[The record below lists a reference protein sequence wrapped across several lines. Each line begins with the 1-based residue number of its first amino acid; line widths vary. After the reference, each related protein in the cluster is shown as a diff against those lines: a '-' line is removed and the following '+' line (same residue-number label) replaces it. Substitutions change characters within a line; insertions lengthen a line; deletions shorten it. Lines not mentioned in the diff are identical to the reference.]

1 MDKNGIK
8 KLFKSFKEKKIL
20 VIGDVMVDSYMWG
33 NVERISPEAPIP
45 VVAVTHKENRLGG
58 AANVGLNL
66 ISLGAQP
73 ILCSV
78 IGEDNMGKEFLGLL
92 KKQKLSNQGIIQSE
106 QRSTTVKTR
115 VISDNQHLLRV
126 DEEMTGRLP
135 EEAEQE
141 LITRINEILDTQ
153 KIDAIIFQDYDKGN
167 ITPVIIEEITE
178 KANHSNIPVLVDPK
192 KRNFHHYKN
201 TTLFK
206 PNFKELS
213 EGLKLELKKHDLNS
227 IFTAAKTLHKSLNAK
242 YVMVTLSE
250 GGILISEGT
259 KYFSLPAE
267 IRTISDVSGAGDTVI
282 AVACLCLA
290 GGIEPVDVA
299 AISNMAGG
307 LVCEK
312 VGVVP
317 IEKDQLLEECL
328 DAYS

>member
-8 KLFKSFKEKKIL
+8 KLFKSFKEKTIL

-33 NVERISPEAPIP
+33 NVDRISPEAPIP
-45 VVAVTHKENRLGG
+45 VVAVTNKENRLGG

-66 ISLGAQP
+66 LSLGAQP

-78 IGEDNMGKEFLGLL
+78 IGNDNMGKEFIGLL
-92 KKQKLSNQGIIQSE
+92 KKRKMSLDGIIQSG
-106 QRSTTVKTR
+106 QRITTVKTR
-115 VISDNQHLLRV
+115 IISDNQHLLRV

-141 LITRINEILDTQ
+141 LITRINEILDQ
-153 KIDAIIFQDYDKGN
+153 GKIDAIIFQDYDKGN

-178 KANHSNIPVLVDPK
+178 KANAANIPVLVDPK

-201 TTLFK
+201 ATLFK

-213 EGLKLELKKHDLNS
+213 EGLKLELKKQDHHG
-227 IFTAAKTLHKSLNAK
+227 IYMAAQALHKHMNAK

-250 GGILISEGT
+250 GGVLISDGK
-259 KYFSLPAE
+259 KYYSLPAE
-267 IRTISDVSGAGDTVI
+267 VRDISDVSGAGDTVI

-290 GGIEPVDVA
+290 SGIEPVDIA
-299 AISNMAGG
+299 AISNIAGG

-317 IEKDQLLEECL
+317 IERDRLLAECFE
-328 DAYS
+328 AFG